1 MENIYISIVGIVYLF
16 MLFIPNMIWVK
27 NTPENYDSSH
37 ENKILLMF
45 ERFGE
50 VLVCCFG
57 VIMFRTMDW
66 NIFVLV
72 SFVFMLMYEGYWI
85 QYFKSEK
92 KLSDFYCSYLKIPL
106 AGATLPVI
114 AFLILGLSQGHWLLV
129 FSTIIL
135 GIGHIGIH
143 REHFLVIKKRNV
155 LLLK

>member
-1 MENIYISIVGIVYLF
+1 MLVRSITPKQQTSTS
-16 MLFIPNMIWVK
+16 PNL
-27 NTPENYDSSH
+27 SSH

-57 VIMFRTMDW
+57 VIMFETMDW

-143 REHFLVIKKRNV
+143 REHFLEIKR
-155 LLLK
+155 

>member
-1 MENIYISIVGIVYLF
+1 MRDRLEIIEISSYTEQEKLEIAKRHLLKKERELYGLKAEQLNIC
-16 MLFIPNMIWVK
+16 
-27 NTPENYDSSH
+27 
-37 ENKILLMF
+37 LLY
-45 ERFGE
+45 
-50 VLVCCFG
+50 
-57 VIMFRTMDW
+57 T
-66 NIFVLV
+66 
-72 SFVFMLMYEGYWI
+72 S

-143 REHFLVIKKRNV
+143 LSLIHI
-155 LLLK
+155 